1 MKEIYL
7 RTGICVLFL
16 IWINCKEQE
25 IQKVEQVKPEF
36 IPQGLVLF
44 VIGDVKSGERQ
55 LKVGDVLKEKENL
68 RTGKKSVC
76 DVQVTGLETDVTI
89 RMKENSDF
97 SISGHLKKGI
107 KNLQMKII
115 SGKVLV
121 NAQKLNTKD
130 SIETITPTAVVGVRG
145 TKFEVEIG
153 KDSSSSISVLEGR
166 VAAKV
171 IIPEI
176 AALSE
181 EVKEKS
187 TTLKTLDQ
195 FLIEKE
201 LVIESGNT
209 SVVTKKYAEKVL
221 KDTGIG
227 DVLKSADK
235 KNLSEELDK
244 KIVPETFKEK
254 IGKIKDK
261 EIQSPIT
268 KILTKTF
275 DEKLKEYEELIA
287 IEKTK
292 LNDPNLKAEELKK
305 RMKAPEL
312 MKRIEQIMDQS
323 IEVLILNSG
332 ERIQGIILRDTNAKK
347 FIVLTPEGKKE
358 YSEAEVKDVGFPD

>member
-7 RTGICVLFL
+7 RTGIFVLFL

-25 IQKVEQVKPEF
+25 IQKVEEVKPEF

-55 LKVGDVLKEKENL
+55 LKVGDVVKEKENL

-76 DVQVTGLETDVTI
+76 DVQVSGLETDVTI

-209 SVVTKKYAEKVL
+209 SVVTKKYAE
-221 KDTGIG
+221 IG